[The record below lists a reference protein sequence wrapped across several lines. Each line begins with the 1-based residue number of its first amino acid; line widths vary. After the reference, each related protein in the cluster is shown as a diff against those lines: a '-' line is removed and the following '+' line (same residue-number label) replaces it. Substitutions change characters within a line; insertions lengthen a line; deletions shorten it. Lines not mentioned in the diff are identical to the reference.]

1 MVVREF
7 KDVIRILVHPRI
19 KQKMD
24 VYLKRMDNY
33 SSRMNDHTY
42 GLLIVDAWERFKAKS
57 QLSVEE
63 RAKYEL
69 IDVELP
75 YSVFL
80 EIREYANKK
89 GLLEIVLDAY
99 MKEVLN
105 ERSCETWVVP
115 SENKI
120 AEEA

>member
-1 MVVREF
+1 MVVKDY
-7 KDVIRILVHPRI
+7 KDVIRILVHPKV

-24 VYLKRMDNY
+24 VYLKRIDNY
-33 SSRMNDHTY
+33 SRNNDYTY
-42 GLLIVDAWERFKAKS
+42 GILITEAWERFKRKTGIATS
-57 QLSVEE
+57 E

-89 GLLEIVLDAY
+89 GLIELSLLSMFE
-99 MKEVLN
+99 EVLN
-105 ERSCETWVVP
+105 ETC
-115 SENKI
+115 NKI
-120 AEEA
+120 EIEDYSKEIESKA